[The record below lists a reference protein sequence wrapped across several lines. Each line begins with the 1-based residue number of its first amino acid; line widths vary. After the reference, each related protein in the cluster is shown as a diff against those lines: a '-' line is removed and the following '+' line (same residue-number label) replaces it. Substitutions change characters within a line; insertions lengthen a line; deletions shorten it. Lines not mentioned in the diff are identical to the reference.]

1 MLKKIE
7 KKKKLISTKICLP
20 EKYFWNY
27 YVINSIYMIKLSY
40 MVISVPLNIKKAHQK
55 I

>member
-7 KKKKLISTKICLP
+7 KKKKFILIKICLL

-27 YVINSIYMIKLSY
+27 YVINFIYMIKLLY
-40 MVISVPLNIKKAHQK
+40 MVISVFLNIKKVY
-55 I
+55 